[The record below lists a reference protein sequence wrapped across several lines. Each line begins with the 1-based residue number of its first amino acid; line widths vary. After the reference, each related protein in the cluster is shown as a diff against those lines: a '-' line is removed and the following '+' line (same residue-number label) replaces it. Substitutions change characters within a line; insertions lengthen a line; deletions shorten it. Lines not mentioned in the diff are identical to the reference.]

1 MVAPGIPLLAM
12 MLFGGPLMGPPYTV
26 HFACTVETDVAC
38 PTLGPGNS
46 TDFIVRNFTDVG
58 LASLEI
64 PAYQL
69 LPPTDSAYKMTIHHA
84 WIPWQLGT
92 AWRLK
97 GSQLS
102 STYNTCASEVA
113 QLQLNPALTDLGW
126 LRVRLWQVPSL
137 QPQRCAIAPTV
148 CLTNC

>member
-1 MVAPGIPLLAM
+1 MIAPGIPLLAM
-12 MLFGGPLMGPPYTV
+12 TLFGGPLMGPPYTV
-26 HFACTVETDVAC
+26 HFACTVETDAAC

-58 LASLEI
+58 LATLEI
-64 PAYQL
+64 PASQL
-69 LPPTDSAYKMTIHHA
+69 LPPTDFAYEMTIHHA

-92 AWRLK
+92 TWRLQD
-97 GSQLS
+97 SQLS
-102 STYNTCASEVA
+102 STHNTCASEVA
-113 QLQLNPALTDLGW
+113 QLYLNPALTDLGW

-148 CLTNC
+148 CLTDC